1 MVLSDSI
8 LAFLRDWLFLSACNE
23 AHEAKHSSGPA
34 TRATYIHISFLNYL
48 RTICIGSKR
57 HPTVRRLHL
66 AYRGPFHCF
75 TSSFWFRA
83 QRCFADMLLGGGP
96 NWSLIIGQGRA
107 HGKSSTRHI
116 LSKRREE
123 SQILNPNLEKLF
135 SHIVS
140 QSDLLQHGRR
150 LASASI
156 QSVGEPLLHQS
167 KRDSCHL
174 NRCGVTRLQ

>member
-1 MVLSDSI
+1 MKLTRQNTPPGLQHVPHTSTFPFSVIFGQFVWVQNDTRPYHVSTLPREEPFTASHR
-8 LAFLRDWLFLSACNE
+8 A
-23 AHEAKHSSGPA
+23 SGFERNA
-34 TRATYIHISFLNYL
+34 ASR
-48 RTICIGSKR
+48 IC
-57 HPTVRRLHL
+57 
-66 AYRGPFHCF
+66 C
-75 TSSFWFRA
+75 
-83 QRCFADMLLGGGP
+83 LGGGP
-96 NWSLIIGQGRA
+96 NWSLIIGPGRA

-123 SQILNPNLEKLF
+123 SQILNPNLEKFF

-174 NRCGVTRLQ
+174 NRCRVTRLQ